1 MKLFISLRLQSTE
14 EDEQES
20 SGGEDNP
27 VDEVGGGV
35 WPGVKGHAVS
45 TGTDTNAQ
53 RARRDQQQQHT
64 GSLPALFSSAA
75 VS

>member
-14 EDEQES
+14 DDEL
-20 SGGEDNP
+20 GGEDNP